1 MEYFKYYN
9 PTKVIFGKNTINHIG
24 EEISLCKIKKVLML
38 YGGGS
43 IKQNGVY
50 DLVVNSLNKNGID
63 FVEFSGVQPNPTL
76 EHATQVIDFGKK
88 HNIEAILAVGG
99 GSVIDEAKSVAAG
112 YFVNQLWNIFE
123 RKESIEK
130 ALPLFTVLTL
140 SATGTEMNS
149 YAVLTNTAEK
159 KKWSFGSPF
168 SYPKVSIIDPT
179 VQTSLPWRQTINGGV
194 DSLSHIMELYFAGDL
209 AETTLALNEAL
220 MRTIIKS
227 MYELQIN
234 QNDYEARSELA
245 WCASLALNGITGVA
259 MNGGE
264 WTVHRIEHALSA
276 FYPSVAH
283 AEGLAVVFPAWIK
296 YVSGKSPER
305 FLRWSQNVF
314 NVDTLEDG
322 IDAYIKLLEK
332 WNAPTKLYQLN
343 IKSEEIPALAENA
356 MRQGTL
362 GNKYKIEYED
372 VVKILEIANY

>member
-50 DLVVNSLNKNGID
+50 DLVVNSLKKNGID

-209 AETTLALNEAL
+209 AETTLAINEAL

-227 MYELQIN
+227 MNELQIN